1 VKAYLCGNSGI
12 FIAVSKVDQLFRGG
26 RPYLQALNYKQMN
39 NPTNSFNDRLLQ
51 VLLLALIIVLG
62 LLIFLKLYSFLPGLL
77 GGVTLYILSRKSYF
91 QLIYKRK
98 WKKGW
103 TALLYIIIYL
113 VIISIPIYISVMLV
127 TPKINEF
134 AANQDKIIAGARV
147 FSGKI
152 EKLIGFELI
161 TEQTARN
168 ATSKITAYI
177 PKILNS
183 TASVV
188 TNLIMMFFLLYYLLV
203 SGKDVERYLQ
213 KVIPLQKGNIDTLAS
228 ETKTMIKAS
237 AIGIP
242 IICIVQ
248 GLVATLGYWM
258 FGVQDWALWGFVTG
272 VFAYFPIVG
281 TMIVWVPV
289 VLFMLA
295 SGHNS
300 NALFLAIYSIIVTGN
315 VDYLTRLGLMKKLGD
330 IHPMITVLGVIVG
343 LNLFGFVGLIFGPL
357 LVSYFII
364 LVKIY
369 NNEFSESDSAKEANE
384 APIFKKE

>member
-1 VKAYLCGNSGI
+1 MNKA
-12 FIAVSKVDQLFRGG
+12 
-26 RPYLQALNYKQMN
+26 
-39 NPTNSFNDRLLQ
+39 SFNDRLLQ
-51 VLLLALIIVLG
+51 ILLLALIIVLG
-62 LLIFLKLYSFLPGLL
+62 LLLVLKLYAFLPGLL
-77 GGVTLYILSRKSYF
+77 GGITLYILSRKSYF

-103 TALLYIIIYL
+103 TALLYIFICLI
-113 VIISIPIYISVMLV
+113 IISIPIYISVMLV

-134 AANQDKIIAGARV
+134 VNNQDKIIQGAKI
-147 FSGKI
+147 FSDKI
-152 EKLIGFELI
+152 EKLIGFEII

-177 PKILNS
+177 PRVLNS

-203 SGKDVERYLQ
+203 NGKDVERYLQ
-213 KVIPLQKGNIDTLAS
+213 RVIPLKKRNVDTLAS
-228 ETKTMIKAS
+228 ETKTMIRAS

-248 GLVATLGYWM
+248 GLFATLGYWL

-281 TMIVWVPV
+281 TMIVWIPV

-300 NALFLAIYSIIVTGN
+300 SALFLTLYSIVVTGN

-330 IHPMITVLGVIVG
+330 IHPMVTVLGVIVG
-343 LNLFGFVGLIFGPL
+343 LNLFGFIGLIFGPL

-369 NNEFSESDSAKEANE
+369 YNEFSDTENPPDRETEPVSKN
-384 APIFKKE
+384 

>member
-1 VKAYLCGNSGI
+1 MNKA
-12 FIAVSKVDQLFRGG
+12 
-26 RPYLQALNYKQMN
+26 
-39 NPTNSFNDRLLQ
+39 SFNDRLLQ
-51 VLLLALIIVLG
+51 ILLLALIIVLG
-62 LLIFLKLYSFLPGLL
+62 LLLVLKLYAFLPGLL
-77 GGVTLYILSRKSYF
+77 GGITLYILSRKSYF

-103 TALLYIIIYL
+103 TALLYIFICLI
-113 VIISIPIYISVMLV
+113 IISIPIYISVMLV

-134 AANQDKIIAGARV
+134 ANNQDKIIQGARV
-147 FSGKI
+147 FSEKV
-152 EKLIGFELI
+152 EKLIGFEII

-177 PKILNS
+177 PRVLNS

-203 SGKDVERYLQ
+203 NGKDVERYLQ
-213 KVIPLQKGNIDTLAS
+213 RVIPLKKRNVDTLAS
-228 ETKTMIKAS
+228 ETKTMIRAS

-248 GLVATLGYWM
+248 GLFATLGYWL

-281 TMIVWVPV
+281 TMIVWIPV

-300 NALFLAIYSIIVTGN
+300 SALFLTLYSIVVTGN

-330 IHPMITVLGVIVG
+330 IHPMVTVLGVIVG
-343 LNLFGFVGLIFGPL
+343 LNLFGFIGLIFGPL

-369 NNEFSESDSAKEANE
+369 YNEFSDIENVAEKDPDPTSKN
-384 APIFKKE
+384 

>member
-1 VKAYLCGNSGI
+1 MSN
-12 FIAVSKVDQLFRGG
+12 
-26 RPYLQALNYKQMN
+26 
-39 NPTNSFNDRLLQ
+39 TSFNDRLLQ
-51 VLLLALIIVLG
+51 ILLLALIIILG
-62 LLIFLKLYSFLPGLL
+62 LMIVFKLYSFLPGLL

-91 QLIYKRK
+91 QLIFKRK

-103 TALLYIIIYL
+103 TALLYIFIYL
-113 VIISIPIYISVMLV
+113 IIISIPIYISVMLV

-147 FSGKI
+147 FSEKI
-152 EKLIGFELI
+152 EKVIGFEII

-203 SGKDVERYLQ
+203 NGKDVERYLQ

-228 ETKTMIKAS
+228 ETKTMIRAS

-242 IICIVQ
+242 IICIAQ

-258 FGVQDWALWGFVTG
+258 FGVEDWALWGFVTG

-281 TMIVWVPV
+281 TMIVWIPV

-300 NALFLAIYSIIVTGN
+300 NALFLTLYSVIVTGN

-369 NNEFSESDSAKEANE
+369 NNEFSETEAAKEANDV
-384 APIFKKE
+384 PLFKKE

>member
-1 VKAYLCGNSGI
+1 
-12 FIAVSKVDQLFRGG
+12 
-26 RPYLQALNYKQMN
+26 MN
-39 NPTNSFNDRLLQ
+39 NNNAAFNDRLLQ
-51 VLLLALIIVLG
+51 VLLLALIIILG
-62 LLIFLKLYSFLPGLL
+62 LLIFFKLYAFLPGLL

-91 QLIYKRK
+91 RLIFKRK

-103 TALLYIIIYL
+103 TALLYIFIYL
-113 VIISIPIYISVMLV
+113 IIISIPIYISVMLV

-134 AANQDKIIAGARV
+134 AANQDKIINGARV
-147 FSGKI
+147 FSEKI
-152 EKLIGFELI
+152 EKFIGFELI

-168 ATSKITAYI
+168 ATSKITAFI
-177 PKILNS
+177 PKVLNS

-203 SGKDVERYLQ
+203 SGKEVERYLQ

-228 ETKTMIKAS
+228 ETKTMIRAS

-248 GLVATLGYWM
+248 GLVATLGYYL

-281 TMIVWVPV
+281 TMIVWVPIV
-289 VLFMLA
+289 IFMLA

-300 NALFLAIYSIIVTGN
+300 SALFLALYSIVVTGN
-315 VDYLTRLGLMKKLGD
+315 VDYLTRLGLMKKMGD

-343 LNLFGFVGLIFGPL
+343 LSLFGFVGLIFGPL

-369 NNEFSESDSAKEANE
+369 NNEFSESEGAKEANE
-384 APIFKKE
+384 PPIFKKE

>member
-1 VKAYLCGNSGI
+1 MNKA
-12 FIAVSKVDQLFRGG
+12 
-26 RPYLQALNYKQMN
+26 
-39 NPTNSFNDRLLQ
+39 SFNDRLLQ
-51 VLLLALIIVLG
+51 ILLLALIIVLG
-62 LLIFLKLYSFLPGLL
+62 LLLILKLYAFLPGLL
-77 GGVTLYILSRKSYF
+77 GGITLYILSRKSYF
-91 QLIYKRK
+91 QLIFKRK

-103 TALLYIIIYL
+103 TALMYILIYL
-113 VIISIPIYISVMLV
+113 IIISIPIYISVMLV

-134 AANQDKIIAGARV
+134 ANNQDKIIQGVRV
-147 FSGKI
+147 FSEKV
-152 EKLIGFELI
+152 EKLIGFEII

-177 PKILNS
+177 PRVLNS

-188 TNLIMMFFLLYYLLV
+188 TNLIIMFFLLYYLLV
-203 SGKDVERYLQ
+203 NGKDVERYLQ
-213 KVIPLQKGNIDTLAS
+213 KVIPLKKKNVDTLAS

-248 GLVATLGYWM
+248 GLFATLGYWL

-281 TMIVWVPV
+281 TMIVWIPV

-300 NALFLAIYSIIVTGN
+300 NALFLTLYSIIVTGN

-330 IHPMITVLGVIVG
+330 IHPIITVLGVIVG
-343 LNLFGFVGLIFGPL
+343 LNLFGFIGLIFGPL

-369 NNEFSESDSAKEANE
+369 YNEFSDMDYNTPEKETGPAEKN
-384 APIFKKE
+384 

>member
-1 VKAYLCGNSGI
+1 MQINKA
-12 FIAVSKVDQLFRGG
+12 
-26 RPYLQALNYKQMN
+26 
-39 NPTNSFNDRLLQ
+39 SFNDRLLQ
-51 VLLLALIIVLG
+51 ILLLAIIIVLG
-62 LLIFLKLYSFLPGLL
+62 LLVFLKLYSFLPGLL
-77 GGVTLYILSRKSYF
+77 GGITLYILSRKSYF
-91 QLIYKRK
+91 QLIFKRK

-103 TALLYIIIYL
+103 AAMLYIFIYII
-113 VIISIPIYISVMLV
+113 VISIPIYISVMLV

-134 AANQDKIIAGARV
+134 ANNQEKIIEGAKI
-147 FSGKI
+147 FSERI
-152 EKLIGFELI
+152 EKFIGFEII

-177 PKILNS
+177 PKVLNS

-203 SGKDVERYLQ
+203 NGKEVERYLSRI
-213 KVIPLQKGNIDTLAS
+213 IPLQRKNIDALAS
-228 ETKTMIKAS
+228 ETKTMIRAS

-258 FGVQDWALWGFVTG
+258 FGVEDWALWGFITG

-281 TMIVWVPV
+281 TMIVWIPV

-300 NALFLAIYSIIVTGN
+300 NALFLTIYSIVVTGN
-315 VDYLTRLGLMKKLGD
+315 VDYLTRLTLMKKLGD

-343 LNLFGFVGLIFGPL
+343 LNLFGFIGLIFGPL

-369 NNEFSESDSAKEANE
+369 YSEFSDSQNSIEVDAEADKN
-384 APIFKKE
+384 